1 MTADNFA
8 SFVHKIQDTV
18 SLNMIAF
25 EEESKSE
32 VDLSWIWKDNEGGQQ
47 IVQPLKAVQMLP
59 PLKPVQMLPQPLKL

>member
-1 MTADNFA
+1 MTANNFA

-32 VDLSWIWKDNEGGQQ
+32 VDLSWIWKDNQGGQQ
-47 IVQPLKAVQMLP
+47 MVQPLQAVQ
-59 PLKPVQMLPQPLKL
+59 